1 MSEKLIAE
9 ITREL
14 AAYSFLK
21 EDITPVLDKTRVL
34 AVWKRKTW
42 NTNRAVAMIEWPG
55 GATSPGELAQEVKI
69 QLGRKIGYFFFFYP
83 LGLQVIVCAKSLSD
97 QTEGLDRYLDQLD
110 NQRVILQSL
119 HVVDIGGLQSSSVR
133 TWGQFV
139 SGRFQ
144 DAIENGIGEFISVS
158 KHP

>member
-1 MSEKLIAE
+1 
-9 ITREL
+9 
-14 AAYSFLK
+14 
-21 EDITPVLDKTRVL
+21 
-34 AVWKRKTW
+34 
-42 NTNRAVAMIEWPG
+42 MIEWPG

-69 QLGRKIGYFFFFYP
+69 QLGKKIGYFFFFYP
-83 LGLQVIVCAKSLSD
+83 LGLQVIICAKSLSD